1 MLSKCNLKFL
11 IIFFNLNFFLENLA
25 FWAKVSCN
33 QSLQSLIF
41 FKKFGRIREKLREF
55 QAKLSNHR
63 ACGDEDFN
71 EDFNEDFA

>member
-1 MLSKCNLKFL
+1 
-11 IIFFNLNFFLENLA
+11 
-25 FWAKVSCN
+25 
-33 QSLQSLIF
+33 LQSISAESDLF
-41 FKKFGRIREKLREF
+41 FKIGRIREKLREF